1 MRDPWK
7 RDDVSFKRLIIL
19 FYFFEAF
26 SFMFSCKG
34 NLEQVPPFF
43 ET

>member
-7 RDDVSFKRLIIL
+7 RDDVSFKRLI